1 MLNRGVMNKFAV
13 GVSIVL
19 SAGLALAVFAADAAA
34 PKKEGF
40 KDTPMLPDGKWHVH
54 DSDRPNPPIIAPGT
68 CSTQDKVGTAPS
80 DAIVLFDGKDLSHW
94 QSTVKGQNVEPKW
107 KIEDGAMVAERG
119 AGSVFT
125 KESFGDMQLHI
136 EWSAPTPAAGGG
148 QGRGNSGV
156 IIMGKY
162 EVQVLDSF
170 DNITYADGQAGA
182 VYGQHPPLVN
192 ACRQP
197 GQWQSYDIVFEAPKF
212 DADKKLVKP
221 AYVTVLHNGVL
232 IQNHRE
238 IIGAMAYKQ
247 LAKYTFHEPELP
259 LMLQFH
265 GNAVRYRNIWVRKIN
280 QQDEQAPA
288 ATEKKA
294 E

>member
-1 MLNRGVMNKFAV
+1 MLNRVVLNKFAI

-19 SAGLALAVFAADAAA
+19 SAGLALAVFAADAAK

-40 KDTPMLPDGKWHVH
+40 TDTPMEPDGKWHVH
-54 DSDRPNPPIIAPGT
+54 DSERPNPPIVTPGT

-94 QSTVKGQNVEPKW
+94 QSTVKGQAVAPKW
-107 KIEDGAMVAERG
+107 KVEDGCMVAEKG
-119 AGSVFT
+119 AGSVFS
-125 KESFGDMQLHI
+125 KEPFGDMQLHI
-136 EWSAPTPAAGGG
+136 EWSAPTPAAGNG

-162 EVQVLDSF
+162 EVQVLDSY
-170 DNITYADGQAGA
+170 DNVTYADGQAGA
-182 VYGQHPPLVN
+182 VYGQYPPLVN
-192 ACRQP
+192 ACRKP
-197 GQWQSYDIVFEAPKF
+197 GEWQSYDIIFEAPKF

-232 IQNHRE
+232 LHNHRQ
-238 IIGAMAYKQ
+238 IIGAMAYKK
-247 LAKYTFHEPELP
+247 LATYSFHEPELP

-265 GNAVRYRNIWVRKIN
+265 GNPVRYRNIWVRKL
-280 QQDEQAPA
+280 D
-288 ATEKKA
+288 KA